1 MSSTRPDNCLV
12 PQLPSPSPIR
22 ITDDAP
28 PSDVPSPTLP
38 ASGRLNPTSVTPA
51 TNVQARAPRRAMRCF
66 VPRPFP
72 PPALANVPVEYIIDQ
87 LHTLAPHYW
96 SKPETADC
104 SISASTTLH
113 HCCPCIDIRR
123 SRSLGWA
130 LPQVRA
136 GPTESGSRARPLREP
151 HAFCAHGLQHRS

>member
-1 MSSTRPDNCLV
+1 MSSSRLDNCLL
-12 PQLPSPSPIR
+12 PQLPQPSPIR

-28 PSDVPSPTLP
+28 PSDVSSPTLHASRRLHP
-38 ASGRLNPTSVTPA
+38 ASV

-104 SISASTTLH
+104 SISAYTP
-113 HCCPCIDIRR
+113 CCITAVPLTVLC
-123 SRSLGWA
+123 SRSSGWA
-130 LPQVRA
+130 VPQVRA
-136 GPTESGSRARPLREP
+136 GPPEVRCRARPLREP
-151 HAFCAHGLQHRS
+151 HAFCADDLEYGS